1 MEIHPLLFISSHS
14 YFEVDLNMEL
24 KEESTSI
31 YERPPIEKIQNTL
44 IARQLQ
50 FFSKPLKEPRQLMFM
65 LASGEKILGS
75 IESVDGCEVKL
86 NCYDTKRMIH
96 ANDIIAIY

>member
-1 MEIHPLLFISSHS
+1 MEIHPLLFISSPS

-50 FFSKPLKEPRQLMFM
+50 FFQNR
-65 LASGEKILGS
+65 
-75 IESVDGCEVKL
+75 
-86 NCYDTKRMIH
+86 
-96 ANDIIAIY
+96 